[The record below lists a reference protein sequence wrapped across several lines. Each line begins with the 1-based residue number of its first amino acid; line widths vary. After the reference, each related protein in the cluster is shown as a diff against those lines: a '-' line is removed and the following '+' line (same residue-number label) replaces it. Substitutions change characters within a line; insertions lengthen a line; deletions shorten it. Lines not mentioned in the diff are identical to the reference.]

1 MKLENIGSPFDSWLQ
16 EEGIYEEVTTRAIK
30 RVLARQ
36 VQASGLTL
44 REYLWHWEV
53 TGTPPGASTSAV
65 TSTTA
70 GDSAGDADAESGE
83 GGGEG

>member
-1 MKLENIGSPFDSWLQ
+1 M
-16 EEGIYEEVTTRAIK
+16 
-30 RVLARQ
+30 
-36 VQASGLTL
+36 QASGLTL

-70 GDSAGDADAESGE
+70 GDATGEDDADAESGE